1 MPLTTG
7 QWPLGYYSDVKGR
20 QEYSWGPPRHSIV
33 NGEYFPF
40 CIHQNF
46 RNPLQNEWATLVGT
60 LIWWL
65 GHIQVWKGDTLY
77 RRDESWNRATLGHK
91 KSVHHWYIDLPAV
104 LPKCCKKESFFTY
117 SIRPTMSLTIIEVCE
132 KYISFVWRV
141 SMIYLYTS
149 IHKQF
154 QGISPT
160 TTLLALDSQVRIG
173 FVAWVWFPYYHGQ
186 SKNSW

>member
-1 MPLTTG
+1 MKWQQPLHCLIWSQVSKFRSQKCPSILNTNTQSQSLVPLTTG
-7 QWPLGYYSDVKGR
+7 QWALGYYSDVKGR

-40 CIHQNF
+40 CIHQDF
-46 RNPLQNEWATLVGT
+46 PNPLQNEWATLVGT

-77 RRDESWNRATLGHK
+77 RRDEGWNRATLGHK

-117 SIRPTMSLTIIEVCE
+117 SIGATMSLRIIEVYE
-132 KYISFVWRV
+132 KVF
-141 SMIYLYTS
+141 
-149 IHKQF
+149 
-154 QGISPT
+154 
-160 TTLLALDSQVRIG
+160 
-173 FVAWVWFPYYHGQ
+173 
-186 SKNSW
+186 